1 MRTIIYIIITF
12 GRPYRGHRYNDYYNL
27 KFVRRAD
34 TTITNYALRI
44 KRGG

>member
-1 MRTIIYIIITF
+1 MRTIIYIITF